1 MECRE
6 RRPRLHVANAERSD
20 SHVLRAQSVATGV
33 FLGASWVGRR
43 QLFCVYVCISTLRS
57 LPPDELEVVHGV
69 IFIQPLCEAQGKDTA
84 VPSFRRKIFQTKE
97 AAARAA
103 GLVERASGDC
113 VAMPVLVPPLVWGGR
128 AARGSYWLSLILLG
142 LSQAVPLRRRWLS
155 GPSLN
160 APIILGGH
168 F

>member
-1 MECRE
+1 MG
-6 RRPRLHVANAERSD
+6 NAERSD

-69 IFIQPLCEAQGKDTA
+69 IFIQPLCEAQEKDTA
-84 VPSFRRKIFQTKE
+84 VPSFRRKIIQTKE

-103 GLVERASGDC
+103 GLVERASGDG
-113 VAMPVLVPPLVWGGR
+113 VATPVLVPPLVWGGR
-128 AARGSYWLSLILLG
+128 AARGSY
-142 LSQAVPLRRRWLS
+142 
-155 GPSLN
+155 
-160 APIILGGH
+160 
-168 F
+168 